1 MAVRNM
7 TRAADPGGRVSV
19 TLRVYEILRR
29 EILSLELRPG
39 QRLDEVSLSNRFR
52 CSRTPV
58 REALVKLDSESLVT
72 TLPNGRAMVASIE
85 FGAVPAYFDA
95 LTLLQRVTT
104 RLAARFRTESDLVE
118 INRCGAEFQTAQERG
133 NVPDMIE
140 TNRDF
145 HIAIANAGRNAYY
158 HAFYARLLDEGR
170 RLLRLYF
177 FTYDDERPPV
187 YSNEHDLII
196 DAISARDEDLAD
208 RLARQHA
215 TQVADGIR
223 SYLDDRPGAA
233 ISLEEAVS
241 SNQRAVTA

>member
-7 TRAADPGGRVSV
+7 ARVRDSGARVSV
-19 TLRVYEILRR
+19 TWRVYEILRR

-39 QRLDEVSLSNRFR
+39 QRLDEVSLSDRFR

-72 TLPNGRAMVASIE
+72 TLPNGSAMVASIE
-85 FGAVPAYFDA
+85 FEKVPAYFDA

-104 RLAARFRTESDLVE
+104 RLAARFRTESDLVK
-118 INRCGAEFQTAQERG
+118 ISRCGAEFRAAQERG

-145 HIAIANAGRNAYY
+145 HVAIADAGRNAYY

-187 YSNEHDLII
+187 YSDEHDQII

-208 RLARQHA
+208 RLAFQHA
-215 TQVADGIR
+215 TQVADRIR

-233 ISLEEAVS
+233 ISLEEAGS
-241 SNQRAVTA
+241 GDRQATA